1 MAMSAVAVAEIGCLT
16 SQPSQCWRRSRLWA
30 YDYAI
35 RADLTDASTLPVMN
49 KGAIN
54 DLRYDE
60 S

>member
-1 MAMSAVAVAEIGCLT
+1 MAAVAVSEMDSLI